1 MSLLVVQHQETCPP
15 GRVGEWLT
23 AGGVPLDVRRPYAG
37 ESLPEDLDGHD
48 GLLVLGGQMGCRDDA
63 VAPWLPAV
71 RELIVTA
78 AKGATPTLGIC
89 LGHQLAA
96 VALGG
101 EVGRNGAGRT
111 VGMLTVD
118 GSTELAGDA
127 VLANAAAAP
136 VVQWND
142 DIVTRLPST
151 AMALATNSRGGPA
164 PRPARSDRLGRA
176 GSSRG
181 RPGDRH
187 AVGRVGHR
195 LPGDGRPRRAGRP
208 HLDRDGAARRRRG
221 VAPGGRGLR
230 PMRPRRSRG
239 CAGNSAILTSHREG
253 FGTS

>member
-151 AMALATNSRGGPA
+151 ATALATNSRGDLLLARLAPTVWGVQGHPEADREIVTRWAESDTDSPEMADLDVPA
-164 PRPARSDRLGRA
+164 VLASIGTAQPAVDAAWRPVAAAFARCVHD
-176 GSSRG
+176 
-181 RPGDRH
+181 
-187 AVGRVGHR
+187 
-195 LPGDGRPRRAGRP
+195 
-208 HLDRDGAARRRRG
+208 AAAD
-221 VAPGGRGLR
+221 APGTV
-230 PMRPRRSRG
+230 RS
-239 CAGNSAILTSHREG
+239 
-253 FGTS
+253 

>member
-23 AGGVPLDVRRPYAG
+23 AEGVPLDVRRPYAG

-136 VVQWND
+136 VMQWND

-151 AMALATNSRGGPA
+151 ATALATNSRGDLLLARLAPTVWGVQGHPEADREIVTRWAESDTDSPEMADLDVPA
-164 PRPARSDRLGRA
+164 VLASIGTAQPAVDAAWRPVAAAFARCVHD
-176 GSSRG
+176 
-181 RPGDRH
+181 
-187 AVGRVGHR
+187 
-195 LPGDGRPRRAGRP
+195 
-208 HLDRDGAARRRRG
+208 AAAD
-221 VAPGGRGLR
+221 APGTV
-230 PMRPRRSRG
+230 RS
-239 CAGNSAILTSHREG
+239 
-253 FGTS
+253 

>member
-23 AGGVPLDVRRPYAG
+23 AEGVPLDVRRPYAG
-37 ESLPEDLDGHD
+37 ESLPENLDGHD

-142 DIVTRLPST
+142 DIVTRMPST
-151 AMALATNSRGGPA
+151 ATALATNSRGDLLLARLAPTVWGVQGHPEADREIVTRWAESDTDSPEMADLDVPA
-164 PRPARSDRLGRA
+164 VLASIGTAQPAVDAAWRPVAAAFARCVHD
-176 GSSRG
+176 
-181 RPGDRH
+181 
-187 AVGRVGHR
+187 
-195 LPGDGRPRRAGRP
+195 
-208 HLDRDGAARRRRG
+208 AAAD
-221 VAPGGRGLR
+221 APGTV
-230 PMRPRRSRG
+230 RS
-239 CAGNSAILTSHREG
+239 
-253 FGTS
+253 